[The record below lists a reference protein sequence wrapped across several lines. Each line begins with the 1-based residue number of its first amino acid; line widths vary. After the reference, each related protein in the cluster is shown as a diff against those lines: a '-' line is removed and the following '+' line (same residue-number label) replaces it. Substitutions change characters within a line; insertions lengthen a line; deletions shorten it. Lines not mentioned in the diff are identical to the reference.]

1 MAELFRIMMDVQLRI
16 AEIVLIV
23 GSDGV
28 RWAFESDS
36 VYSQFVVR
44 SDMPDVRVLVR
55 SGFPTNLD
63 WGEPLVVGSGSET
76 HENPDLNLNRNDMGE
91 WILEVVT
98 GGRTKT
104 DSILSR
110 RVGVFNQDFSSG
122 QVFLGS
128 IDSDLFS
135 YPFPLRSPLDRALF
149 AHRLPYCDGLL
160 LHAAAVV
167 HQGRAFVFAG
177 QSGRGKS
184 TMAKLWSVSGEGLAL
199 GEESIALR
207 RVGSEIRAYGTP
219 WPGESGLASPQG
231 APVAGLF
238 FLRHGPHNT
247 VRSMGPAEAMA
258 EFLPRSYLAPYDPI
272 GAARGLEFLHHLI
285 ATVPMAELAFRPDAD
300 VVELL
305 ASGRWADG
313 LA

>member
-1 MAELFRIMMDVQLRI
+1 MAITSLGI
-16 AEIVLIV
+16 AGIVAGIE
-23 GSDGV
+23 SDGLAWGFRTGGV
-28 RWAFESDS
+28 HSRFCLRDAA
-36 VYSQFVVR
+36 
-44 SDMPDVRVLVR
+44 PDVRVQVR
-55 SGFPTNLD
+55 VGVPRDLD
-63 WGEPLVVGSGSET
+63 WGVQ
-76 HENPDLNLNRNDMGE
+76 
-91 WILEVVT
+91 VVT
-98 GGRTKT
+98 ESFAPAQP
-104 DSILSR
+104 DPELSLYRNYKGAWIVDALSRGWADNRRIYAR
-110 RVGVFNQDFSSG
+110 RVGVFNPDFSSG
-122 QVFLGS
+122 QVFLELTDAQVS
-128 IDSDLFS
+128 P
-135 YPFPLRSPLDRALF
+135 YPFPLQAPLDRALF
-149 AHRLPYCDGLL
+149 AHRLPYHDGLL

-167 HQGRAFVFAG
+167 HQGRALVFTG

-184 TMAKLWSVSGEGLAL
+184 TMAGLWAASGQGLVL
-199 GEESIALR
+199 GEESTALR

-219 WPGESGLASPQG
+219 WAGQSGLASPLG